1 LIDWTTILAN
11 AGIPEPPGRLE
22 AYEAIKMA
30 NAERLADCGFK
41 QSKGKRLAKLK
52 S

>member
-22 AYEAIKMA
+22 AYEAIKLA
-30 NAERLADCGFK
+30 NAERLADCGF
-41 QSKGKRLAKLK
+41 QAIKGQTLG
-52 S
+52 